1 MSQRLKR
8 IIQNNLTSTEDGW
21 ELHDALFEVVDVEFR
36 HGSTT
41 YTILSWSTPEPN
53 ASQWRFSFTCT
64 TVLRNNMMIMMVQMS
79 LRRLQPDRFESL
91 IFSSLEKNWLFASKH
106 SKQFSVGRMNTPL
119 PIPSGPTC
127 PLLTQSGPGGTS
139 KASKKISALIKKT
152 RWFTVS
158 PAQHIQMFL
167 TGLFRLSSGLNTLS
181 TFVTGYDWVLEGV
194 SESKLIKLESCS

>member
-1 MSQRLKR
+1 MAESCTMPFLRLSMLSFDMAL
-8 IIQNNLTSTEDGW
+8 QPTQSCLG
-21 ELHDALFEVVDVEFR
+21 LHLNQMQANGVSHSPVPQ
-36 HGSTT
+36 
-41 YTILSWSTPEPN
+41 SWGI
-53 ASQWRFSFTCT
+53 
-64 TVLRNNMMIMMVQMS
+64 NMMIMMVQMS

-91 IFSSLEKNWLFASKH
+91 IFSSLEKIWLFASKH
-106 SKQFSVGRMNTPL
+106 SSKQFSVGRMNTPL

-139 KASKKISALIKKT
+139 KASKKISALTKKT